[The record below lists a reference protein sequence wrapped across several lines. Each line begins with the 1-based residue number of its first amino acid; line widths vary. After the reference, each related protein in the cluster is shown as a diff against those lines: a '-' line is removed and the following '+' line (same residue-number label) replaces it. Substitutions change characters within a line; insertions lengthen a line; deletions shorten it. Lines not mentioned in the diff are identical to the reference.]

1 MTPGIQEGCFHC
13 VHKAVLWRLQTRAV
27 TNWNGVQVS
36 TGPLCMTSKLG
47 ADISDSYVLAN
58 HTVMPPHLRTLLN
71 SYLLQNS
78 FLPVLIS
85 NITQFIVISTP
96 HIKSS
101 DAQHC
106 FAWCNKT
113 FLSVNGE
120 NIAGC
125 LILWFVN
132 IFYHICLSDR
142 TIFSWLLVCKLL

>member
-1 MTPGIQEGCFHC
+1 M
-13 VHKAVLWRLQTRAV
+13 
-27 TNWNGVQVS
+27 TNWNNVQVS

-58 HTVMPPHLRTLLN
+58 HTVMPPHLKTLLN

-78 FLPVLIS
+78 FLPALIS

-101 DAQHC
+101 DAQHF
-106 FAWCNKT
+106 FACCNKT

-120 NIAGC
+120 NVAGC
-125 LILWFVN
+125 LIVFVN
-132 IFYHICLSDR
+132 NFFITFVYQ
-142 TIFSWLLVCKLL
+142 T